1 MRSNKKC
8 ANNVW
13 CFKIRL
19 HDRNKINVYS
29 PVPNNM
35 GGGVLIKVCVCVCVC
50 VCVWGGGGP
59 TDNLIPINGEVQ
71 KKGGRG
77 LKNVLDQKCQ
87 SVITNYGCPKQLL
100 IVEKYQ

>member
-1 MRSNKKC
+1 MRSNKKS
-8 ANNVW
+8 ANNVC

-19 HDRNKINVYS
+19 HNRNKINVYS

-35 GGGVLIKVCVCVCVC
+35 GGGGVLIKVSVCVCLC
-50 VCVWGGGGP
+50 GGGP

-77 LKNVLDQKCQ
+77 LKNVLDQK
-87 SVITNYGCPKQLL
+87 
-100 IVEKYQ
+100 